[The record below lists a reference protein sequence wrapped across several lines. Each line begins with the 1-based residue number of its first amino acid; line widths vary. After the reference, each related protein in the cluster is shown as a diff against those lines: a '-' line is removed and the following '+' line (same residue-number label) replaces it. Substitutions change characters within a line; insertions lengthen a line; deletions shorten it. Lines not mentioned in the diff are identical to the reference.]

1 MVLHDSSIA
10 HIAKLIQMAILT
22 GTDIVDHL
30 RMAQFNLSEDDKI
43 TVNKE
48 YSEVFEEQIKKMLE
62 NQVLQS
68 QTQDELS
75 GD

>member
-10 HIAKLIQMAILT
+10 HVAKLIQIAILT

-30 RMAQFNLSEDDKI
+30 RMAQFEIGEDDKI
-43 TVNKE
+43 RINQE
-48 YSEVFEEQIKKMLE
+48 YSDVFEEQIKKMLD
-62 NQVLQS
+62 NQALQS
-68 QTQDELS
+68 QPQDTQS

>member
-10 HIAKLIQMAILT
+10 HVAKLIQIAILT

-30 RMAQFNLSEDDKI
+30 RMAQFEIGEDDKI
-43 TVNKE
+43 RINQE
-48 YSEVFEEQIKKMLE
+48 YSDVFEEQIKKMLD
-62 NQVLQS
+62 NQALQS
-68 QTQDELS
+68 QPQDTQQ

>member
-30 RMAQFNLSEDDKI
+30 RMAQFEIDEDNKI
-43 TVNKE
+43 KVNQE

-68 QTQDELS
+68 QTQDASS
-75 GD
+75 GE

>member
-30 RMAQFNLSEDDKI
+30 RMAQFETDEDNKI
-43 TVNKE
+43 FVNQE
-48 YSEVFEEQIKKMLE
+48 YLEVFEEQIKKMLE
-62 NQVLQS
+62 NQVNQIQTDNIQS
-68 QTQDELS
+68 GE
-75 GD
+75 